1 MAQAEI
7 LKPNEI
13 RFSSKPR
20 RCKTIAAGLFGYSI
34 SDGKVK
40 HFMPMPG
47 YVRDLEQLPNFSPPS
62 IDLFLAQYIRSNL
75 GVTKSSS

>member
-13 RFSSKPR
+13 RFSSEPR

-34 SDGKVK
+34 SDGKVQ